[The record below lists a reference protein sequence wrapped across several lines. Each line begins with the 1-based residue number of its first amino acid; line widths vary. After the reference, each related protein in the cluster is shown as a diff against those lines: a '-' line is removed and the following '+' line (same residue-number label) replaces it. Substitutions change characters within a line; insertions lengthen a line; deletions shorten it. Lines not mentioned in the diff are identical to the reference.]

1 MTLNRYDDQP
11 NSVRRAL
18 TIASEHTEDACT
30 ASPKSLIMNLGTNF
44 EGHHLDQKILGAG
57 PESEQTTQNQEI
69 SQYFDKFLNFFF
81 VDRFRTDPEKILN
94 RP

>member
-1 MTLNRYDDQP
+1 MGGRRRAP
-11 NSVRRAL
+11 NSESILMQRM
-18 TIASEHTEDACT
+18 DAF
-30 ASPKSLIMNLGTNF
+30 PKSLIMNLGTNF

-69 SQYFDKFLNFFF
+69 SQYFEKFLTFFF